1 MEWAPQSA
9 DLNPTENLWAI
20 LDWSVPFTEKVN
32 KTRFLA
38 ALLKTWESLPQE
50 LLQNL
55 VNSIPKRLSL
65 IIKARGHPIG
75 Y

>member
-9 DLNPTENLWAI
+9 DLNPTGNLWAI

-55 VNSIPKRLSL
+55 VNSIQKRLSL